1 MPDIPIVVL
10 GSGGVG
16 KSCLTIQYIQGHFVD
31 KYDATIEDV
40 YRKPIDLDNQ
50 PAVLT
55 IVDTAGQDAFGA
67 MRDQYLRKGQGFVL
81 VYSITD
87 AESFQQLKRIY
98 AQLRRVKG
106 EKSVPC
112 VVVGNKI
119 DEVHYRAVSAE
130 QGSLF
135 AAQAEC
141 PFLEVTAKNR
151 RMAEEVFETLVR
163 TIRNGGNACEQQ
175 QQQQQRH
182 ANGVGEAPRI
192 DATGIGM
199 RPHAGGNAGPQ
210 LVAPPAVS
218 PRPYP
223 KKRKSRCFLL

>member
-1 MPDIPIVVL
+1 MPDIPVVVL
-10 GSGGVG
+10 GGGGVG

-40 YRKPIDLDNQ
+40 YRKPIDVDDE

-67 MRDQYLRKGQGFVL
+67 MRDQYLKKGQGFVL

-98 AQLRRVKG
+98 TQLRRLKG
-106 EKSVPC
+106 DQSVPC

-119 DEVHYRAVSAE
+119 DEVNYRAVSTE
-130 QGSLF
+130 EGSQF
-135 AAQAEC
+135 AAQANS

-151 RMAEEVFETLVR
+151 RMAENIFETLVR
-163 TIRNGGNACEQQ
+163 TIRNSTTPVTGISGNAEGVS
-175 QQQQQRH
+175 R
-182 ANGVGEAPRI
+182 ANGPRGEVRYL
-192 DATGIGM
+192 
-199 RPHAGGNAGPQ
+199 PQ
-210 LVAPPAVS
+210 DVTPVQQSVNPSIPS
-218 PRPYP
+218 PVQA
-223 KKRKSRCFLL
+223 KKKKKTKCTLL

>member
-10 GSGGVG
+10 GGGGVG

-40 YRKPIDLDNQ
+40 YRKPIDIDNQ

-67 MRDQYLRKGQGFVL
+67 MRDQYLRKGEGFVL

-87 AESFQQLKRIY
+87 TESFQQLKRIY
-98 AQLRRVKG
+98 AQLCRVKG
-106 EKSVPC
+106 DQPVFC

-119 DEVHYRAVSAE
+119 DEVNYRVVSTE
-130 QGSLF
+130 DGNQF
-135 AAQAEC
+135 AAQVRC

-151 RMAEEVFETLVR
+151 RMAEKVFETLVR
-163 TIRNGGNACEQQ
+163 TIRNGGTACEQ
-175 QQQQQRH
+175 RV
-182 ANGVGEAPRI
+182 ANGVGKPPCTDARGNGATTHPNMKAAPQVV
-192 DATGIGM
+192 D
-199 RPHAGGNAGPQ
+199 
-210 LVAPPAVS
+210 PPAIPS
-218 PRPYP
+218 PAYP
-223 KKRKSRCFLL
+223 KRKKRRCVLL